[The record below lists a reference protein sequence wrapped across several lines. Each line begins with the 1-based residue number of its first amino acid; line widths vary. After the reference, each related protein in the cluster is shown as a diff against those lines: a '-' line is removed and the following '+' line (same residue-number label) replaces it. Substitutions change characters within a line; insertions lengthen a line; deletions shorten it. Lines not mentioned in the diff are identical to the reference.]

1 MESVVVTGES
11 WIIKPNTI
19 SNKQTGA
26 SGVLGSAIYKAFE
39 TSGYLLLGLA
49 NSRTREGLRKL
60 DLTDQTAVE
69 DTLREVK
76 PKCQFFRK
84 KILSHSWL
92 SQTRSNKMSFIVLRS
107 VALM

>member
-49 NSRTREGLRKL
+49 NSRAREGLRKL

-84 KILSHSWL
+84 KYSPIPGYLRLVLIRCHSL
-92 SQTRSNKMSFIVLRS
+92 CCGASP
-107 VALM
+107 